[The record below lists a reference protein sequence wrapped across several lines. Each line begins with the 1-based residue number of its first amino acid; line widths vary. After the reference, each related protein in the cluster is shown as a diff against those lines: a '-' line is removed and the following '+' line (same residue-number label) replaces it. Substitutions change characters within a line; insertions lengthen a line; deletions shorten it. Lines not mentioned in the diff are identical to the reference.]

1 MAVDELFV
9 SKSLLPDGVAF
20 IRGKLEK
27 DHNLRVAIA
36 NSQTVPKYLAAA
48 ILEKMIGGEIL

>member
-1 MAVDELFV
+1 MSCSY
-9 SKSLLPDGVAF
+9 SKSLLPDGVALLM
-20 IRGKLEK
+20 GKLEK

-48 ILEKMIGGEIL
+48 ILEKLIGGEIQ